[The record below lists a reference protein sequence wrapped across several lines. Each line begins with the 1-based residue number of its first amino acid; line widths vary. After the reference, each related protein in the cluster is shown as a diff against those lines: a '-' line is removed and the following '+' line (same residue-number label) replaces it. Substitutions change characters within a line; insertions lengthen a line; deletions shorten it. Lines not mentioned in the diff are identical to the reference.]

1 MSYSRRTLAA
11 DKRRMLNSAGIVHAE
26 APFRLPGSLTFVLA
40 VAGGVLTVLNEDL
53 GCCVQSDG
61 LRFGDQEQHDK
72 LLAHDAQRLVFPVA
86 SGYEAKK
93 NKKAPASYSYF
104 LVSVVLILE
113 SLTLT
118 VSVVSLR
125 ALVLAAQASL
135 RGLHPQ
141 LHVEVVALL
150 PSSLLQLLQRGLQV
164 LPAIPG
170 VAVLRYSAHDHKRL
184 EHVDDVVDTPPL
196 DS

>member
-1 MSYSRRTLAA
+1 MRTLAA
-11 DKRRMLNSAGIVHAE
+11 VSKVTVCVLETKNSMTNFWLMMRRDLSFLLPAATKQKEKKTKKPPQAIVIA
-26 APFRLPGSLTFVLA
+26 
-40 VAGGVLTVLNEDL
+40 
-53 GCCVQSDG
+53 
-61 LRFGDQEQHDK
+61 
-72 LLAHDAQRLVFPVA
+72 
-86 SGYEAKK
+86 
-93 NKKAPASYSYF
+93 
-104 LVSVVLILE
+104 VSVVLILE

-125 ALVLAAQASL
+125 ALVLAAQASP

-170 VAVLRYSAHDHKRL
+170 VAVLRYSAHDHERL